1 MERMTR
7 AKVEAL
13 IRRLNE
19 ITGSPAET
27 YTIGADGQFTA
38 NPGNFHLEGA
48 YGGHKLAR
56 IASPSGG
63 SSDVLNTGFTTWR
76 GLYDALDSYL
86 RALEDVQRGRVTV
99 KTRGEA

>member
-1 MERMTR
+1 MTR

-19 ITGSPAET
+19 ITGSPAKT
-27 YTIGADGQFTA
+27 YTIGADGKLMA

-48 YGGHKLAR
+48 YSGHKLAR